1 MLSLFKIGVSRA
13 LKSLLFYYNLM
24 LFQRRDVELLKRSML
39 FQRRDVELLKRSII
53 FQRSVVETVD
63 AFSMKGC

>member
-1 MLSLFKIGVSRA
+1 MH
-13 LKSLLFYYNLM
+13 LKVCFFYYNLM